1 MDGMATHGNER
12 AAYPKAHPDTRFV
25 DAMLY
30 DLCGSAI
37 GKRVPVRDAGKLW
50 SGGVAFFAGI

>member
-1 MDGMATHGNER
+1 MATHGNER